1 MKKILRL
8 AWLTF
13 AFGVAAFAAD
23 LPIVVSRLVTGPSS
37 HVELT
42 NNAKQPATA
51 WSVVMTSEA
60 NGRVHRVVQT
70 RDTYIAEVTR
80 GLPGSQEE
88 LDWLL
93 PGSTRRMTLDPLPEG
108 AAAEVLAVVM
118 EDGTSVGDA
127 ETIKSIFARRTAERD
142 ALRHL
147 VDTFRTVLPGTSGV
161 AALEDLKTRLA
172 ASASDETAQRA
183 AVEAVDK
190 FLQQAKAGAENDA
203 DQALRKY
210 AAFVE
215 RQHDVAVKHARPR
228 P

>member
-1 MKKILRL
+1 MSKMLSLI
-8 AWLTF
+8 WLTV
-13 AFGVAAFAAD
+13 AFSAAAVAAD

-42 NNAKQPATA
+42 NTAKQPATA
-51 WSVVMTSEA
+51 WSVVLTSEA
-60 NGRVHRVVQT
+60 NGRVQRVVQT

-88 LDWLL
+88 LDWLV
-93 PGSTRRMTLDPLPEG
+93 PGRTRKMTLDPIPDG
-108 AAAEVLAVVM
+108 TTVEVLAVVL
-118 EDGTSVGDA
+118 EDGSSAGDA
-127 ETIKSIFARRTAERD
+127 ETIKSIFARRAAERD
-142 ALRHL
+142 ALGRL
-147 VDTFRTVLPGTSGV
+147 VEAFRSVLPSASGL
-161 AALEDLKTRLA
+161 AALEDLKARLA
-172 ASASDETAQRA
+172 ASPSDETAHRA

-190 FLQQAKAGAENDA
+190 FLQQAKAGGENDA

-215 RQHDVAVKHARPR
+215 RQHAVAVKHARPR